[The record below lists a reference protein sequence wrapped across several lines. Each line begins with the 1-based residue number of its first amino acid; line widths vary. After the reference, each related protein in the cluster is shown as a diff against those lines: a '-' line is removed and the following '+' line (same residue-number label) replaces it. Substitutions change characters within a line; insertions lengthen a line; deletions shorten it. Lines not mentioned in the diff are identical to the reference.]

1 MIAYST
7 GLLPKDLGTV
17 ARKVTNI
24 VKKKGVT
31 ENQHQKEKEVKK
43 QINRDLSEWEFELVK
58 TRKKANGAVDEINYV
73 ESKGGLDDK
82 QGKEYV
88 KLMDAFPTPSDDML
102 IDIQKGMTAEQIIK
116 KNKE

>member
-1 MIAYST
+1 MILYST
-7 GLLPKDLGTV
+7 GIAPKDLGTV

-31 ENQHQKEKEVKK
+31 ENQHEKEKEVKK
-43 QINRDLSEWEFELVK
+43 QINRDLSSWEFELVK
-58 TRKKANGAVDEINYV
+58 TRKKADGVVDEINYV

-88 KLMDAFPTPSDDML
+88 KLIDAISSPSDDML
-102 IDIQKGMTAEQIIK
+102 RDIQKGMTADQILK